1 MNTVPSVL
9 EDYIFAAQKRT
20 QETIEIPLPKAE
32 IIKQDHQ
39 PENFEEI
46 KVETIKRRQTVK
58 FSKENT
64 VKELPKLETEAKD
77 TQDHIPDDE
86 TVEKQEIDEDFENS
100 EDQSLSSPSNHSLD
114 LENLQKNS
122 EAIAK
127 MMNIKDFTEDIELLH
142 DTIRKF
148 KEETKDQLKRLQN
161 TDSALEEKS
170 QNMIKKIYENSTK
183 LEEQKNIIQTLTE
196 KTEKD
201 KQEANFHT
209 LKVQETLENQIF
221 TIKTAFEALYA
232 EFQVLSKKV
241 NSDMS
246 VLFENFSVFTQNT
259 NEFIQ
264 TQDKKLLEFYDNI
277 MKQSQILDLKIE
289 QAALECNSAVT
300 QRKRD
305 HCDNQA
311 EFKKIF
317 GIFDLLDK
325 RNEQISKNVENM
337 NRSFQ
342 LLAEFSRIS
351 QALQYQD
358 ELDRESIALFGVKQ
372 SKHSSNR
379 SFSMSK
385 ASITIDKQCISCS
398 GQPNFVTSAFKMAC
412 LAYSPTSVLFK
423 DTVYERSELI
433 DIQKRIVD
441 GIYDETLAD
450 FSGLYE
456 NNKQSHSMKL
466 NQWRPVSRASH
477 LSISNQLVSATPDL
491 PPLSF
496 PKRNF

>member
-209 LKVQETLENQIF
+209 FDQ
-221 TIKTAFEALYA
+221 
-232 EFQVLSKKV
+232 
-241 NSDMS
+241 MS
-246 VLFENFSVFTQNT
+246 GF
-259 NEFIQ
+259 
-264 TQDKKLLEFYDNI
+264 
-277 MKQSQILDLKIE
+277 
-289 QAALECNSAVT
+289 
-300 QRKRD
+300 
-305 HCDNQA
+305 
-311 EFKKIF
+311 
-317 GIFDLLDK
+317 
-325 RNEQISKNVENM
+325 
-337 NRSFQ
+337 
-342 LLAEFSRIS
+342 
-351 QALQYQD
+351 
-358 ELDRESIALFGVKQ
+358 
-372 SKHSSNR
+372 
-379 SFSMSK
+379 
-385 ASITIDKQCISCS
+385 
-398 GQPNFVTSAFKMAC
+398 
-412 LAYSPTSVLFK
+412 
-423 DTVYERSELI
+423 
-433 DIQKRIVD
+433 
-441 GIYDETLAD
+441 
-450 FSGLYE
+450 
-456 NNKQSHSMKL
+456 
-466 NQWRPVSRASH
+466 
-477 LSISNQLVSATPDL
+477 
-491 PPLSF
+491 
-496 PKRNF
+496 